1 MMKLAVFFALLS
13 VAFAVTV
20 RPAANPSPAAKPSPA
35 ASPSGA
41 APQIK
46 KPDISVQLDDGSTTT
61 ASGDQ
66 AVGTAANKDSG
77 ATGAKGSDNAIGLA
91 GPGFAFGFGQGSGPD
106 ATPGFGSILNIFN

>member
-20 RPAANPSPAAKPSPA
+20 RPPANPSPAARPSPA
-35 ASPSGA
+35 ASPS

-77 ATGAKGSDNAIGLA
+77 ATGAKGSDNALGLA
-91 GPGFAFGFGQGSGPD
+91 GPGFALGFGQGSGPD
-106 ATPGFGSILNIFN
+106 ATPSLGGILNIFN